1 MLTHMLYKMTEI
13 APILFYFTSC
23 SQFYFILFLF
33 LNSLVFFFFIT
44 KGKAE
49 REREREREFLCLMEG
64 RIIVTLFLIIGSKQL
79 KRDLLLSSIVLLP
92 IKLIH
97 V

>member
-1 MLTHMLYKMTEI
+1 
-13 APILFYFTSC
+13 
-23 SQFYFILFLF
+23 

-49 REREREREFLCLMEG
+49 REREREREREVLCLMEG

-79 KRDLLLSSIVLLP
+79 KHDLLLSSIVLLP

>member
-1 MLTHMLYKMTEI
+1 LKFEYNGHVREIFMLTHMLYKMTEI

-49 REREREREFLCLMEG
+49 RERERERGSLFNG
-64 RIIVTLFLIIGSKQL
+64 RKNNCHFISNNWKQTV
-79 KRDLLLSSIVLLP
+79 KA
-92 IKLIH
+92 
-97 V
+97 